1 MGTGT
6 QIDVGAPLVQPPV
19 SSTLTRA
26 GRDPAP
32 PDDQR
37 RSRASARSAGDLR
50 GHLHTVGRYWRSVA
64 GCVIVGVLLG
74 ALLSAMTTP
83 LYEVKATFFG
93 STQIALETQAVQADE
108 FAQRRINSY
117 TGVVRSERIA
127 NVIKDATQLDLTTRE
142 IQRRVSAS
150 VAPDTVL
157 LNVRVVDTDP
167 DRALLIGT
175 ALTQRL
181 DAEIAAIDTRE
192 GNASVA
198 LNVIS
203 GPTLTPYPVEPN
215 TRLNVAV
222 GFILGATAGL
232 LQALLRQQLDQSIRS
247 REQLVDESG
256 YPVLAELF
264 HDTSARQN
272 PVLTDVDQPSTR
284 AEAFRHLRTNLRFL
298 GAASPVSA
306 LVVTSSVAGEGKT
319 TISSNLALTLAAAG
333 RRVLLID
340 ADLRRPAVDRYL
352 GIEGGAGLTNALV
365 DNTPLDDLVQPWGV
379 SGLSVLASG
388 PLPPNPSELLNGSA
402 MDSLMDEVRERY
414 DITIIDTPPLGS
426 VTDAAVLASKADGAI
441 LAVRYGST
449 PRDDLSYA
457 LDALERVDA
466 RVLGT
471 VLSMIK
477 SGKKARPGYYGAL
490 AD

>member
-1 MGTGT
+1 MNSGTPS
-6 QIDVGAPLVQPPV
+6 AQP
-19 SSTLTRA
+19 STRA
-26 GRDPAP
+26 GLDTAA
-32 PDDQR
+32 DDER
-37 RSRASARSAGDLR
+37 RSRASVRSAGDVR
-50 GHLHTVGRYWRSVA
+50 GHLHTVGRYWRSVV
-64 GCVIVGVLLG
+64 GCVAAGVLIG
-74 ALLSAMTTP
+74 ALLSALTTP

-117 TGVVRSERIA
+117 TGVVRSERVA
-127 NVIKDATQLDLTTRE
+127 NVIKDVTQVDLTTRE
-142 IQRRVSAS
+142 IQGRVSAS

-157 LNVRVVDTDP
+157 LNVRVLDTDP
-167 DRALLIGT
+167 DRAMLIGT
-175 ALTQRL
+175 ALTERL

-215 TRLNVAV
+215 SRLNVAL
-222 GFILGATAGL
+222 GFILGSTAGL
-232 LQALLRQQLDQSIRS
+232 LQALLRQQLDQSIRN

-264 HDTSARQN
+264 YDSTARQN
-272 PVLTDVDQPSTR
+272 PVLADVDQPSAR

-352 GIEGGAGLTNALV
+352 AIEGGAGLTNALV
-365 DNTPLDDLVQPWGV
+365 DDTPLEDLVQPWGD

-388 PLPPNPSELLNGSA
+388 PLPPNPSELLNGAA
-402 MDSLMDEVRERY
+402 MDSLMDQVRERY

-449 PRDDLSYA
+449 STDDLSYA

-477 SGKKARPGYYGAL
+477 SSKKARPGYYGAV

>member
-1 MGTGT
+1 M
-6 QIDVGAPLVQPPV
+6 Q
-19 SSTLTRA
+19 
-26 GRDPAP
+26 
-32 PDDQR
+32 
-37 RSRASARSAGDLR
+37 RSRMTSSLGARATGESEGGERRARVNDRSAGDLR
-50 GHLHTVGRYWRSVA
+50 GHLHTVSLYWRSA
-64 GCVIVGVLLG
+64 LACVGAGVLLG
-74 ALLSAMTTP
+74 VLVSAFTTP

-117 TGVVRSERIA
+117 TGVVSSERIA
-127 NVIKDATQLDLTTRE
+127 NVIKDATQVDLTTRE
-142 IQRRVSAS
+142 IQRRISAT

-157 LNVRVVDTDP
+157 MNVRVLDADP
-167 DRALLIGT
+167 DRAMVIGT
-175 ALTQRL
+175 ALTELL
-181 DAEIAAIDTRE
+181 DAELAEIDTRE

-203 GPTLTPYPVEPN
+203 GPTLTPYPVQPN
-215 TRLNVAV
+215 TRLNVAL
-222 GFILGATAGL
+222 GFILGTTVGL
-232 LQALLRQQLDQSIRS
+232 LQALLRQQLDQSVRS
-247 REQLVDESG
+247 REQLAEESG

-264 HDTSARQN
+264 HDSTARQN
-272 PVLTDVDQPSTR
+272 PVLTDSDHPSER

-298 GAASPVSA
+298 GAASPVSV
-306 LVVTSSVAGEGKT
+306 LVVTSSLAGEGKT

-340 ADLRRPAVDRYL
+340 ADLRRPAIDRYL
-352 GIEGGAGLTNALV
+352 GIEGGAGLTNVLV
-365 DNTPLDDLVQPWGV
+365 DNTMLEDLVQPWGT

-388 PLPPNPSELLNGSA
+388 PLPPNPSELLNGAA
-402 MDSLMDEVRERY
+402 MDTLMEKVRRQY

-426 VTDAAVLASKADGAI
+426 VTDAAVLAAKADGAI

-449 PRDDLSYA
+449 QRDDLFYA

-471 VLSMIK
+471 LLTMIT
-477 SGKKARPGYYGAL
+477 SGKKTRSGYYGAVT
-490 AD
+490 D